1 MSVSMASSLTK
12 NAMIFLGSILL
23 SSCAHQN
30 ALIQSP
36 ETNTSSSIDQIN
48 DTLDQALK
56 TQKQGDQALI
66 AHSQAPVVVPD
77 NVVNALIPSM
87 MSDLA
92 PKKRKI
98 NKIARFDIGVNSLPA
113 ADFFA
118 GLVEGT
124 KLNIVVHPDVDG
136 TISLQLKD
144 VSVTEVLEITRD
156 IYGYEFVRKGR
167 LIKIFPLGLRT
178 EIFEINYLNI
188 QRSGG
193 SETRVSSG
201 QITAGGSGSSSS
213 SDSGDSSSNSSS
225 SNQSS
230 GGTGTKINTQNENL
244 FWQNLEKTLNLIVGG
259 DSGRTVVVTPS
270 AGVVVVKADAKGLA
284 SVKDYLRSAELILQR
299 QVIIEAKILEVT
311 LSDGY
316 QQGID
321 WSFSDAS
328 SSLDSNGVPDNGIN
342 LAQLA
347 KSVVS
352 NATGG
357 VFAST
362 VKIGDFNSTI
372 NLLGTQGNVQV
383 LSSPR
388 IATVNNQ
395 KAVIKV
401 GTDEYFVT
409 DIDFESNSD
418 SNSSSTDIDLT
429 PFFSGIALDVT
440 PQISAEG
447 KIILHVHPTISKVE
461 DQEKVITISGED
473 VSLPLAFSRIRE
485 SDSVIAA
492 ENGQIVVIGGLIQNS
507 SVDNNAKVPFL
518 GDIPLL
524 GELFKQKGSSTE
536 KTELVILLRP
546 TITNAN
552 TFNDDMRA
560 SQKRFSQFRDEMLET
575 TESSFYDDEKS
586 SM

>member
-1 MSVSMASSLTK
+1 MTSRLIQ
-12 NAMIFLGSILL
+12 NAMILLGSIFL
-23 SSCAHQN
+23 SACAHQN
-30 ALIQSP
+30 ALLQSP
-36 ETNTSSSIDQIN
+36 KANSTSSIDEIN
-48 DTLDQALK
+48 NTLND
-56 TQKQGDQALI
+56 ALI
-66 AHSQAPVVVPD
+66 SEELKLAALNAENKPPVIVPD
-77 NVVNALIPSM
+77 KVVNALTPSM
-87 MSDLA
+87 MA
-92 PKKRKI
+92 GNKANKRKS
-98 NKIARFDIGVNSLPA
+98 NQVPRFDIGVNSLPA

-124 KLNIVVHPDVDG
+124 KLNIVVHPDVEG
-136 TISLQLKD
+136 TISLQLKN
-144 VSVTEVLEITRD
+144 VSVAEVLEITRD
-156 IYGYEFVRKGR
+156 IYGYEFERKGR

-188 QRSGG
+188 KRTGD

-201 QITAGGSGSSSS
+201 QITAGGSAS
-213 SDSGDSSSNSSS
+213 SSSNSDGDSNDNSS
-225 SNQSS
+225 SSQSS
-230 GGTGTKINTQNENL
+230 GGAGTKISTQNENH
-244 FWQNLEKTLNLIVGG
+244 FWQNLEKTLKLIIG
-259 DSGRTVVVTPS
+259 DESGRTVVVTPS
-270 AGVVVVKADAKGLA
+270 AGVVVVKADSKELA
-284 SVKDYLRSAELILQR
+284 SVKNYLKSAELILQR

-311 LSDGY
+311 LSDSY

-321 WSFSDAS
+321 WNFSEAS
-328 SSLDSNGVPDNGIN
+328 SSLDSNGDPKNGVN
-342 LAQLA
+342 LAQIS
-347 KSVVS
+347 KQIVS
-352 NATGG
+352 GNVGG

-362 VKIGDFNSTI
+362 VKVGNFNTTI

-418 SNSSSTDIDLT
+418 SNSNSTDIDIT

-440 PQISAEG
+440 PQISEEG
-447 KIILHVHPTISKVE
+447 KIVLHVHPTISQVE
-461 DQEKVITISGED
+461 DQEKVITISGEE

-492 ENGQIVVIGGLIQNS
+492 ENGQIVVIGGLIQNNS
-507 SVDNNAKVPFL
+507 TDNNASVPFF

-524 GELFKQKGSSTE
+524 GELFKQKGNSTE

-546 TITNAN
+546 TITSAN

-560 SQKRFSQFRDEMLET
+560 SQKRFSAFRDEMNET
-575 TESSFYDDEKS
+575 TEANYYDDETS
-586 SM
+586 SK

>member
-1 MSVSMASSLTK
+1 MASSLTK
-12 NAMIFLGSILL
+12 SAMILLGGILL

-30 ALIQSP
+30 ALLQSP
-36 ETNTSSSIDQIN
+36 QANNTSSIDQIN
-48 DTLDQALK
+48 DTLDQALISQEHK
-56 TQKQGDQALI
+56 AETSTPQSLSTQT
-66 AHSQAPVVVPD
+66 PPPVVPD
-77 NVVNALIPSM
+77 NVVNALTPTM
-87 MSDLA
+87 MPDRTA
-92 PKKRKI
+92 KKRKR
-98 NKIARFDIGVNSLPA
+98 NKISRFDIGVNELPA

-124 KLNIVVHPDVDG
+124 KLNIVVHPDVAG

-156 IYGYEFVRKGR
+156 IYGYEFERKGR

-188 QRSGG
+188 KRTGN

-201 QITAGGSGSSSS
+201 QITAGGSGTSSSGDSDGSSSDSSS
-213 SDSGDSSSNSSS
+213 SD
-225 SNQSS
+225 QSS
-230 GGTGTKINTQNENL
+230 GGTGTKINTQSENY
-244 FWQNLEKTLNLIVGG
+244 FWRNLEKTLKLIVG
-259 DSGRTVVVTPS
+259 DETGRTVVVTPS
-270 AGVVVVKADAKGLA
+270 AGVVVVKADSKELA
-284 SVKDYLRSAELILQR
+284 SVKNYLKSAELILQR

-311 LSDGY
+311 LNDSY

-321 WSFSDAS
+321 WNFSDAS
-328 SSLDSNGVPDNGIN
+328 SSLDSNGNPDNGIN
-342 LAQLA
+342 LAQL
-347 KSVVS
+347 SREVIS
-352 NATGG
+352 GATGG

-362 VKIGDFNSTI
+362 VKIGNFNTTI

-409 DIDFESNSD
+409 DIDFESNND
-418 SNSSSTDIDLT
+418 SNSNSTDIDLT

-440 PQISAEG
+440 PQISENG
-447 KIILHVHPTISKVE
+447 KIVLHVHPTISRVE
-461 DQEKVITISGED
+461 DQEKIITISGED

-492 ENGQIVVIGGLIQNS
+492 EDGQIVVIGGLIQNN
-507 SVDNNAKVPFL
+507 SVDNNAAVPFL
-518 GDIPLL
+518 GEIPLL
-524 GELFKQKGSSTE
+524 GELFKQKESTTE

-552 TFNDDMRA
+552 TFNNDMRA
-560 SQKRFSQFRDEMLET
+560 SQKRFSEFRDEMTEATET
-575 TESSFYDDEKS
+575 SFYADEN

>member
-1 MSVSMASSLTK
+1 MASSLTK
-12 NAMIFLGSILL
+12 SAMILLGGVLL

-30 ALIQSP
+30 ALLQSP
-36 ETNTSSSIDQIN
+36 QANNTSSIDQIN
-48 DTLDQALK
+48 DTLDQVLISQEQKAEALK
-56 TQKQGDQALI
+56 YQNKPPAI
-66 AHSQAPVVVPD
+66 VPD
-77 NVVNALIPSM
+77 SVVNALTPSM
-87 MSDLA
+87 MSDRS
-92 PKKRKI
+92 PKKRKK
-98 NKIARFDIGVNSLPA
+98 NKIPRFDIGVNELPA

-156 IYGYEFVRKGR
+156 IYGYEFERKGR
-167 LIKIFPLGLRT
+167 LIKVFPLGLRT

-188 QRSGG
+188 QRTGG

-201 QITAGGSGSSSS
+201 QITAGGGASSS
-213 SDSGDSSSNSSS
+213 SDSDSDSSDSSS
-225 SNQSS
+225 SNQSG
-230 GGTGTKINTQNENL
+230 GGTGTKINTQNGNY
-244 FWQNLEKTLNLIVGG
+244 FWKNLERTLNLIVGG
-259 DSGRTVVVTPS
+259 ETGQTVVVTPS

-284 SVKDYLRSAELILQR
+284 TVKNYLKSAELILQR

-321 WSFSDAS
+321 WNFSDAS
-328 SSLDSNGVPDNGIN
+328 SSLDSNGNPDNGIN
-342 LAQLA
+342 LAQLSREIVSG
-347 KSVVS
+347 SV
-352 NATGG
+352 GG

-362 VKIGDFNSTI
+362 VKIGNFNTTI

-409 DIDFESNSD
+409 DIDFESNND

-440 PQISAEG
+440 PQISEDG

-461 DQEKVITISGED
+461 DQEKIITISGED

-507 SVDNNAKVPFL
+507 SVDNNATVPFL

-546 TITNAN
+546 TITSAN
-552 TFNDDMRA
+552 TFSHDIRA
-560 SQKRFSQFRDEMLET
+560 SQKRFSEFRDEMIESTET
-575 TESSFYDDEKS
+575 SFYDDE
-586 SM
+586 

>member
-1 MSVSMASSLTK
+1 
-12 NAMIFLGSILL
+12 MIFLGSILL

>member
-1 MSVSMASSLTK
+1 MASSLTK
-12 NAMIFLGSILL
+12 SAMILLGGIML

-30 ALIQSP
+30 ALLQSP
-36 ETNTSSSIDQIN
+36 PANSTSSIDQIN
-48 DTLDQALK
+48 DALDQALILQA
-56 TQKQGDQALI
+56 QKADALNFH
-66 AHSQAPVVVPD
+66 AKLPAVLPD
-77 NVVNALIPSM
+77 NVVNALTPSM
-87 MSDLA
+87 MPDRI
-92 PKKRKI
+92 PKTRKK
-98 NKIARFDIGVNSLPA
+98 NKIPRFDIGVNDLPA
-113 ADFFA
+113 AVFFA

-124 KLNIVVHPDVDG
+124 KLNIVVHPDVEG
-136 TISLQLKD
+136 TISLQLKN
-144 VSVTEVLEITRD
+144 VSVREVLEITRD
-156 IYGYEFVRKGR
+156 IYGYEFERLGR

-188 QRSGG
+188 KRTGG

-201 QITAGGSGSSSS
+201 QITAGGGASSS
-213 SDSGDSSSNSSS
+213 SDSAGSSGSSNAS
-225 SNQSS
+225 QSS
-230 GGTGTKINTQNENL
+230 GGTGTQINTRNENN
-244 FWQNLEKTLNLIVGG
+244 FWQNLEATLKLIIGG
-259 DSGRTVVVTPS
+259 DEGRMVVVTPS

-284 SVKDYLRSAELILQR
+284 SVKNYLKSTELILQR

-328 SSLDSNGVPDNGIN
+328 RSLDSNGNPDNGIS
-342 LAQLA
+342 LAQL
-347 KSVVS
+347 SRNVIS
-352 NATGG
+352 TSTGG
-357 VFAST
+357 IFAST
-362 VKIGDFNSTI
+362 VKVGDFNTTI

-409 DIDFESNSD
+409 DIDFESNND

-440 PQISAEG
+440 PQIGENG
-447 KIILHVHPTISKVE
+447 KIVLHVHPTISKVE

-492 ENGQIVVIGGLIQNS
+492 EDGQIVVIGGLIQNN
-507 SVDNNAKVPFL
+507 SVENNAAVPFL
-518 GDIPLL
+518 SAIPLL
-524 GELFKQKGSSTE
+524 GELFKQKGSTTE

-546 TITNAN
+546 IITREN
-552 TFNDDMRA
+552 TFNDDIRA
-560 SQKRFSQFRDEMLET
+560 SQKRFNGFRDELLDTSEN
-575 TESSFYDDEKS
+575 SFHDD
-586 SM
+586 

>member
-1 MSVSMASSLTK
+1 
-12 NAMIFLGSILL
+12 MILLGGILL
-23 SSCAHQN
+23 SSCAHLD
-30 ALIQSP
+30 ALLQSP
-36 ETNTSSSIDQIN
+36 QANNTSSIDQIN

-56 TQKQGDQALI
+56 SQEQRDPALDL
-66 AHSQAPVVVPD
+66 QNNPPAPVPD
-77 NVVNALIPSM
+77 SIVDALTPSM
-87 MSDLA
+87 MSDRI
-92 PKKRKI
+92 PKKRKR
-98 NKIARFDIGVNSLPA
+98 NKIPRFDIGVNNLPA

-124 KLNIVVHPDVDG
+124 KLNVVVHPDVEG
-136 TISLQLKD
+136 SISLQLKN
-144 VSVTEVLEITRD
+144 VSVTEVLDITRD
-156 IYGYEFVRKGR
+156 IYGYEFERKGR

-178 EIFEINYLNI
+178 EIFEINYLNVKRI
-188 QRSGG
+188 GD

-201 QITAGGSGSSSS
+201 QITAGGSGGSSSS
-213 SDSGDSSSNSSS
+213 SDSDSGSSDSSS
-225 SNQSS
+225 SNQSA
-230 GGTGTKINTQNENL
+230 GGTGTKIKTQNENY
-244 FWQNLEKTLNLIVGG
+244 FWRNLEGTLKLIIG
-259 DSGRTVVVTPS
+259 DDTGRAVVVTPS
-270 AGVVVVKADAKGLA
+270 AGIVVVKADSKGLA
-284 SVKDYLRSAELILQR
+284 SVKNYLQRAELILQR

-328 SSLDSNGVPDNGIN
+328 SSLDSNGNPDNGIN
-342 LAQLA
+342 LAQL
-347 KSVVS
+347 SRQIIS
-352 NATGG
+352 GNAGG

-362 VKIGDFNSTI
+362 VKIGDFNTTI

-418 SNSSSTDIDLT
+418 SNSTSTDIDLT

-440 PQISAEG
+440 PQISEEG
-447 KIILHVHPTISKVE
+447 KIVLHVHPTISKVE
-461 DQEKVITISGED
+461 DQEKIITISGED

-492 ENGQIVVIGGLIQNS
+492 ENGQIVVIGGLIQNN
-507 SVDNNAKVPFL
+507 SVDNNATVPFF
-518 GDIPLL
+518 GDIPLI
-524 GELFKQKGSSTE
+524 GELFKQKGSTTE

-546 TITNAN
+546 TITSAD

-560 SQKRFSQFRDEMLET
+560 SQKRFSEFRGEMVQT
-575 TESSFYDDEKS
+575 TETSNYDDE
-586 SM
+586 

>member
-1 MSVSMASSLTK
+1 MASSLTK

>member
-1 MSVSMASSLTK
+1 MASSLTK

-66 AHSQAPVVVPD
+66 THSQAPVVVPD

-213 SDSGDSSSNSSS
+213 NDSGDSSS

>member
-1 MSVSMASSLTK
+1 MTNSLTK
-12 NAMIFLGSILL
+12 SAMILLGGILL

-30 ALIQSP
+30 ALLQSP
-36 ETNTSSSIDQIN
+36 QANSTQSIDQIN
-48 DTLDQALK
+48 DTLDEALLSQQKKPTSLALQANQ
-56 TQKQGDQALI
+56 TGDL
-66 AHSQAPVVVPD
+66 PD
-77 NVVNALIPSM
+77 NVVSALTPSM
-87 MSDLA
+87 MPHRGAKQNDRVTVS
-92 PKKRKI
+92 
-98 NKIARFDIGVNSLPA
+98 RFDIGVNNLPA
-113 ADFFA
+113 ADFFN
-118 GLVEGT
+118 GLVDGT
-124 KLNIVVHPDVDG
+124 NLNIVVHPEVEG
-136 TISLQLKD
+136 AISLQLKN

-156 IYGYEFVRKGR
+156 IYGYEFERKGR
-167 LIKIFPLGLRT
+167 LIKVFPLGLRT

-188 QRSGG
+188 KRTGG

-201 QITAGGSGSSSS
+201 QITAGGSA
-213 SDSGDSSSNSSS
+213 SNSGSDGESS
-225 SNQSS
+225 ASQSS
-230 GGTGTKINTQNENL
+230 GGTGTKINTRNENN
-244 FWQNLEKTLNLIVGG
+244 FWQNLEKTLSLIVGQE
-259 DSGRTVVVTPS
+259 DGRTIVVTPS
-270 AGVVVVKADAKGLA
+270 AGVVVVKADAKELA
-284 SVKDYLRSAELILQR
+284 SVKSYLKSAELILQR

-321 WSFSDAS
+321 WNFTDVS
-328 SSLDSNGVPDNGIN
+328 SSLDSNGIPDNGLN
-342 LAQLA
+342 LAQL
-347 KSVVS
+347 SRDVVAGAS
-352 NATGG
+352 GG
-357 VFAST
+357 IFAST
-362 VKIGDFNSTI
+362 VKIGDFDTTI

-409 DIDFESNSD
+409 DIDFESNND
-418 SNSSSTDIDLT
+418 SNSNSTDIDLT

-440 PQISAEG
+440 PQISEDG
-447 KIILHVHPTISKVE
+447 KIVLHVHPTISEVE
-461 DQEKVITISGED
+461 DQEKIITISGED

-492 ENGQIVVIGGLIQNS
+492 EDGQIVVLGGLIQNN
-507 SVDNNAKVPFL
+507 SVDNNASVPFL

-546 TITNAN
+546 IITREN

-560 SQKRFSQFRDEMLET
+560 SQKRFNQFRSEMA
-575 TESSFYDDEKS
+575 ESTDTSFRDDDMS
-586 SM
+586 SL

>member
-213 SDSGDSSSNSSS
+213 NDSGDSSS

>member
-1 MSVSMASSLTK
+1 
-12 NAMIFLGSILL
+12 MIFLGSILL

-213 SDSGDSSSNSSS
+213 NDSGDSSS

>member
-1 MSVSMASSLTK
+1 MASSLTK

-213 SDSGDSSSNSSS
+213 NDSGDSSS